1 MAVAFASSMTS
12 AFLNAAATRPLVL
25 DGAMGSTLQSIDLD
39 TQRDYLG
46 HENCVDLLVRS
57 RPELVQQIHESFLIA
72 GSDAIETN
80 TFGANPLVLR
90 EFSEDVAQWA
100 AALNQEAAQ
109 VARAACDAHASAEQ
123 PRFVL
128 GSMGPG
134 TRLITLGQV
143 SWDEMCSSY
152 AEQAKGLIAGGVDAL
167 LVETCQDLLQVKCAV
182 NGCLQALHAAGS
194 DHEAIPIMVSLTIET
209 TGTMLMGSEIAA
221 AISALRSYPIASL
234 GLNCATGP
242 REMTQHIA
250 VLSKQWPEM
259 VSCVPNAGLPVL
271 VEGRTEFP
279 LQPLPLS
286 ETLGGFIDTFGVQ
299 IVGGCCGT
307 SPKHIAA
314 IAQVAR
320 THAPRRRDRSGWTPG
335 CCSLYAP
342 VDYEQENS
350 FFIVGERM
358 NASGSRAFKRLLEA
372 EAWDDIVS
380 LARQQVREGANCL
393 DINVDYAGRDNAADM
408 ARIVEATVRQVDAP
422 VMLDSTQMA
431 TVRAGL
437 EHAGGKCIINSANFE
452 DGESKFDEVCA
463 LAATFGAA
471 LVIGTIDEDPE
482 AAMAR
487 TADRKF
493 EIAKRAI
500 ERANTIHGLA
510 IEDLFIDPLVL
521 PISTGMDHDRRSSL
535 ELIQGVRRIKETWPT
550 IQITCGLSNCSFGL
564 KPAARQVLNSVL
576 LWELLDAGLTSAIVH
591 ASKIQPMN
599 RIDAARKQAALDLIY
614 DRRAHSG
621 GGTGLPA
628 GIADESHDPLQ
639 HFIRLFPDDAAQVK
653 SNEER
658 TLSLEEWLQLHVVDG
673 EKRELEQ
680 HLDEALQNY
689 SAIDIIND
697 HLLAGMKT
705 VGELFGSGQMQLP
718 FVLQS
723 AEVMKQAVKHLEP
736 HMEQNDSG
744 SHGRLVL
751 ATVRGDVHDIGKN
764 LVDII
769 LSNNGWS
776 VNNIGIKQPLE
787 EIVQAWRNSGADAIG
802 MSGLLV
808 KSVMVMEENLKA
820 LNDMGIDVPVLLGGA
835 ALSRHYCESHLRSI
849 YNGPLYY
856 GKDAFDGLRICE
868 ALAAGKQAGLNAEID
883 RRIATRA
890 AAEARV
896 VAMRPKD
903 DEGSVA
909 VAAAGARSDVAQ
921 DVSVPDAPF
930 LGRRLVESVPN
941 EAFYPYINTTA
952 LFRGQWGLRR
962 GARSKGEYQHMLDE
976 TATPVFERLKREFL
990 QAGTLQPGVVYG
1002 WWPVASDGEDLV
1014 VFDPDD
1020 ADIEI
1025 ERFSFPR
1032 QSARRKLCISD
1043 YFRSIDAGERD
1054 VLGLSCVTMGAAVS
1068 EHAQRLFEQDEYSEY
1083 LYVHGMGVECAE
1095 ALAECWH
1102 ARMRQELGI
1111 DGDDSPHVKELFRQ
1125 QYRGSRYSFGYPACP
1140 DMSHQEI
1147 LFRLLEPQAIGC
1159 TLTENWQIDP
1169 EQSTSAIVVH
1179 HPEAKYFNI

>member
-1 MAVAFASSMTS
+1 MTS

-25 DGAMGSTLQSIDLD
+25 DGAMGSTLQSMDLD

-57 RPELVQQIHESFLIA
+57 RPELVQQIHESFLAA
-72 GSDAIETN
+72 GSDAVETN

-90 EFSEDVAQWA
+90 EFSDEVAQWT

-109 VARAACDAHASAEQ
+109 VARAACDAYASAEQ

-182 NGCLQALHAAGS
+182 NGCLQALHAAGR

-242 REMTQHIA
+242 REMTQHIE

-259 VSCVPNAGLPVL
+259 VSCVPNAGLPLL

-307 SPKHIAA
+307 STDHIAA
-314 IAQVAR
+314 IAEVAR
-320 THAPRRRDRSGWTPG
+320 TRTPGRRDRSGWTPG

-422 VMLDSTQMA
+422 IMLDSTQMA

-452 DGESKFDEVCA
+452 DGEVKFDEVCA

-510 IEDLFIDPLVL
+510 VEDLFIDPLVL

-535 ELIQGVRRIKETWPT
+535 ELIQGVRRMKETWPT

-599 RIDAARKQAALDLIY
+599 RIDAQRKQAALDLIY

-628 GIADESHDPLQ
+628 GIDDESHDPLQ
-639 HFIRLFPDDAAQVK
+639 HFIRLFPDDVQQAKA
-653 SNEER
+653 SEER
-658 TLSLEEWLQLHVVDG
+658 SLSLEEWLQLHVVDG
-673 EKRELEQ
+673 EKRELES
-680 HLDEALQNY
+680 HLDEALQKY
-689 SAIDIIND
+689 PAIDIIND

-723 AEVMKQAVKHLEP
+723 AEVMKQAVKYLEP
-736 HMEQNDSG
+736 HMEQNDTE

-776 VNNIGIKQPLE
+776 VNNIGIKQPLD

-903 DEGSVA
+903 DGDSGAAIA
-909 VAAAGARSDVAQ
+909 VGGRSEAAQ
-921 DVSVPDAPF
+921 DVPVPSLPF

-941 EAFYPYINTTA
+941 EVFYPYINTTA

-962 GARSKGEYQHMLDE
+962 GGRSKGEYQQMLQE
-976 TATPVFERLKREFL
+976 TATPVFERLKREFT

-1020 ADIEI
+1020 AQIEI

-1032 QSARRKLCISD
+1032 QSARRRLCISD
-1043 YFRSIDAGERD
+1043 YFRSIDTGERD
-1054 VLGLSCVTMGAAVS
+1054 VLGLSCVTMGSAVS
-1068 EHAQRLFEQDEYSEY
+1068 EHAKQLFEQDEYTEY

-1147 LFRLLEPQAIGC
+1147 LFRLLEPEAIGC

-1169 EQSTSAIVVH
+1169 EQSTSAIIVH

>member
-1 MAVAFASSMTS
+1 MPS
-12 AFLNAAATRPLVL
+12 AFLNAAAQRPLVL
-25 DGAMGSTLQSIDLD
+25 DGAMGSKLQSMDLD
-39 TQRDYLG
+39 TDRDYLG

-57 RPELVQQIHESFLIA
+57 RPELVQGIHESFLA
-72 GSDAIETN
+72 KGSDAVETN
-80 TFGANPLVLR
+80 TFGANPLVLG
-90 EFSEDVAQWA
+90 EFSDEVAAWTTT
-100 AALNQEAAQ
+100 LNQEAAE
-109 VARAACDAHASAEQ
+109 VARAACDAFATSEQ

-128 GSMGPG
+128 GSLGPG

-143 SWDEMCSSY
+143 SWDEMCGSY
-152 AEQAKGLIAGGVDAL
+152 AAQAKGLIAGGVDAL
-167 LVETCQDLLQVKCAV
+167 LIETCQDLLQVKAAV
-182 NGCLQALHAAGS
+182 NGCLQAMDAAGRGP
-194 DHEAIPIMVSLTIET
+194 DDIPIMVSLTIET

-221 AISALRSYPIASL
+221 AITALRGFPIASL

-242 REMTQHIA
+242 REMTQHIE
-250 VLSKQWPEM
+250 VLMQQWPGL

-286 ETLGGFIDTFGVQ
+286 EALGGFIDRFGVQ

-307 SPKHIAA
+307 SPEHIAA
-314 IAQVAR
+314 IADVAR
-320 THAPRRRDRSGWTPG
+320 THTPGRRDRSGWTPG

-408 ARIVEATVRQVDAP
+408 ANIVEATVRQVDAP
-422 VMLDSTQMA
+422 LMLDSTQMT

-452 DGESKFDEVCA
+452 DGESKFDEACV
-463 LAATFGAA
+463 LASTFGAA

-493 EIAKRAI
+493 EITRRAV
-500 ERANTIHGLA
+500 ERATNMHGLA
-510 IEDLFIDPLVL
+510 VEDLFIDPLVL
-521 PISTGMDHDRRSSL
+521 PISTGMDGDRRSSL
-535 ELIQGVRRIKETWPT
+535 ELIQGVRQIKETWPT
-550 IQITCGLSNCSFGL
+550 LQITCGLSNCSFGL

-591 ASKIQPMN
+591 ASKIRPMN
-599 RIDAARKQAALDLIY
+599 RIDADRKQAALDLIY
-614 DRRAHSG
+614 DRRAHSR

-628 GIADESHDPLQ
+628 GVDDESHDPLR
-639 HFIRLFPDDAAQVK
+639 HFIGLFPEDAAQTK
-653 SNEER
+653 AKQER
-658 TLSLEEWLQLHVVDG
+658 SLSLEEWLQLHVVDG
-673 EKRELEQ
+673 EKRELET
-680 HLDEALQNY
+680 HLDEALAKY
-689 SAIDIIND
+689 PAIEIIND

-723 AEVMKQAVKHLEP
+723 AEVMKQAVKYLEP
-736 HMEQNDSG
+736 HMEQSDTG

-776 VNNIGIKQPLE
+776 VNNIGIKQPLD

-868 ALAAGKQAGLNAEID
+868 ALAAGKHAGLNAEID
-883 RRIATRA
+883 RRLATRA

-896 VAMRPKD
+896 GAMRPKD
-903 DEGSVA
+903 EGAASAA
-909 VAAAGARSDVAQ
+909 VAFGGRSDVAQ
-921 DVSVPDAPF
+921 DVPVPTAPF
-930 LGRRLVESVPN
+930 LGRRVVETIPN

-952 LFRGQWGLRR
+952 LFRGQWGFRR
-962 GARSKGEYQHMLDE
+962 GDRSKGEYQQMLDQ
-976 TATPVFERLKREFL
+976 TAMPVFERLKREF
-990 QAGTLQPGVVYG
+990 AEAETLQPGVVYG

-1014 VFDPDD
+1014 VFDPNDVQV
-1020 ADIEI
+1020 EV
-1025 ERFSFPR
+1025 ERFTFPR
-1032 QSARRKLCISD
+1032 QSARRRLCISD
-1043 YFRSIDAGERD
+1043 FFRSVDTGERD

-1068 EHAQRLFEQDEYSEY
+1068 EHAQRLFERDEYTEY

-1111 DGDDSPHVKELFRQ
+1111 DGDDSPHVKALFRQ

-1140 DMSHQEI
+1140 DMSHQDI
-1147 LFRLLEPQAIGC
+1147 LFRLLEPEAIGC
-1159 TLTENWQIDP
+1159 TLTENWQIVP
-1169 EQSTSAIVVH
+1169 EQSTSAIIVH
-1179 HPEAKYFNI
+1179 HPAAKYFNI